1 MINLIK
7 IHNHL
12 FKNSK
17 TFKVFIIINILLFFL
32 MLGILFTHTYCFF
45 QIDEIINDEYNKNLI
60 LEINKNYDKFEE
72 IYKKIQNKVSSIS
85 FNISIQNQQIG
96 DNYFNIITDYE
107 DFCINKLAIKVPKN
121 NIVNENEFLD
131 IADVNVIITDYDD
144 NIIYCNQL
152 LSKTLL
158 EKGYYGTISLY
169 IKDYKDI
176 NDIIS
181 QFKESNIAI
190 NSNNTSNNDLNI
202 YSKVQNN
209 LSGIFAI
216 LFILTIAILIFQ
228 LVQLF
233 YEQKKAITIYRVI
246 GINLSKIYFLYIYII
261 LLYIVGIYVGN
272 FILYML
278 LGSFL
283 LNKYCNLLF
292 FKYIIIL
299 LIIIIVIVV
308 IETIIQ
314 FLTIK
319 RSSHE

>member
-45 QIDEIINDEYNKNLI
+45 RIDEIINDEYNKNLI

-72 IYKKIQNKVSSIS
+72 IYKKIQNKVSSMS
-85 FNISIQNQQIG
+85 FDISIQNQQIG

-131 IADVNVIITDYDD
+131 ISDVNVIITDYED

-176 NDIIS
+176 NNIIS

-209 LSGIFAI
+209 LLGIFGI

-228 LVQLF
+228 LIQLF
-233 YEQKKAITIYRVI
+233 YEQKKAITIYRVV
-246 GINLSKIYFLYIYII
+246 GINLSKIYFIYIYII
-261 LLYIVGIYVGN
+261 LLYIIGIYMSN

-278 LGSFL
+278 IGIFL

-308 IETIIQ
+308 VGTIIQ
-314 FLTIK
+314 FFTIK
-319 RSSHE
+319 RSSYE

>member
-7 IHNHL
+7 IHNHS
-12 FKNSK
+12 FKNTK
-17 TFKVFIIINILLFFL
+17 TFRVFIIINILLFFL
-32 MLGILFTHTYCFF
+32 MLGILFTHIYCFF
-45 QIDEIINDEYNKNLI
+45 RIDEIINDEYNKNLI

-72 IYKKIQNKVSSIS
+72 IYKKIQNKVSSMS
-85 FNISIQNQQIG
+85 FDISIQNQQIG

-107 DFCINKLAIKVPKN
+107 DFYINKLAIKVPKN

-131 IADVNVIITDYDD
+131 ISDVNVIITDYED

-158 EKGYYGTISLY
+158 EKGYYGTINLY
-169 IKDYKDI
+169 IKEYKDI

-209 LSGIFAI
+209 LLGIFVI

-228 LVQLF
+228 LIQLF
-233 YEQKKAITIYRVI
+233 YEQKKAITIYRVV
-246 GINLSKIYFLYIYII
+246 GINLSKIYFIYIYII
-261 LLYIVGIYVGN
+261 LLYIIGIYMSS

-278 LGSFL
+278 IGIFL

-308 IETIIQ
+308 VETIIQ
-314 FLTIK
+314 FFSIK